1 MACCCSAGGGVG
13 GAGRSQRSRGGPC
26 PGTDRFFSREA
37 TRLAR
42 RYRRRGLDAVQRKLL
57 DGLKA
62 AGVGGDSVLE
72 IGCGT
77 GELQRR
83 VLAAGAAD
91 AVGIDVA
98 AGMIAEAQAAAERE
112 GFGGRAAFLVG
123 DAVQRAA
130 ELAPAG
136 LVVLDKVLCCYPD
149 LDRLLAVSLQRT
161 ERLYA
166 VVVPRSHW
174 LVAATWRLAIAVFK
188 MLRSSFHPF
197 YHDWNRAAAA
207 IARAGF
213 HRIFAAHTLSWDAWI
228 YRRAA

>member
-98 AGMIAEAQAAAERE
+98 GGMIDQAHVRSCRTRLGGLTGRGAQMAAR
-112 GFGGRAAFLVG
+112 
-123 DAVQRAA
+123 
-130 ELAPAG
+130 
-136 LVVLDKVLCCYPD
+136 
-149 LDRLLAVSLQRT
+149 
-161 ERLYA
+161 
-166 VVVPRSHW
+166 
-174 LVAATWRLAIAVFK
+174 
-188 MLRSSFHPF
+188 
-197 YHDWNRAAAA
+197 
-207 IARAGF
+207 
-213 HRIFAAHTLSWDAWI
+213 
-228 YRRAA
+228 